1 MTVLMEGGAF
11 HEIIFPVAMKIGV
24 QSLSHSHLTVV
35 LVGGF
40 VPVAM
45 KLGVQGLSHSH
56 LMVV

>member
-11 HEIIFPVAMKIGV
+11 HEIIFVAMKLGV

-45 KLGVQGLSHSH
+45 KLGVQSVSHSH
-56 LMVV
+56 LLVV